1 MPRPTS
7 FGKDTGLQ
15 IRMTVTMFLLGLIYV
30 VLIVALLAANVNGIT
45 VAIIAGGLAA
55 VNLFA
60 SDKLALAAMGG
71 RVVTP
76 QEAPQLH
83 AMIERL
89 CVQADLPKPKVA
101 VANTRMPNAFAIGR
115 SPKSATV
122 CATTGIM
129 EMLSPAELEGVMAH
143 ELTHVANRDV
153 LVMTLAG
160 FFATIAAYIVQ
171 FGFFFGGGGS
181 YGDDDDNP
189 SFIVL
194 FLVSIAV
201 YIISFFLMQ
210 ALSRYREFAAD
221 RGSALI
227 TGRPSAL
234 ASALMKISSGME
246 RIPQKDLRASSE
258 LSAFYI
264 FPPGVKGSISALFA
278 TPPPMEK
285 RIEALQ
291 RLEAQLQGRAYP
303 GEPMGCLDVFTGKRK
318 IKGPAPDRLFA
329 MSTAGVTLETEM
341 GLKTAGKAAIV
352 FQPLGTADFE
362 GIVAEMEEL
371 VKSTGDETGTTI
383 ERQDDKFGYRWMVL
397 NDPDYED
404 LVVGVNAVSTE
415 LQGGGYGDRLLA
427 AVFAFRDEQTK
438 PVYWIYN
445 YKRGAFYPF
454 VPAGG
459 EQQRDSERELRL
471 QAQIGADLPVEA
483 ELERWFPLWDIPI

>member
-1 MPRPTS
+1 MAFT
-7 FGKDTGLQ
+7 L
-15 IRMTVTMFLLGLIYV
+15 FLLGALYV
-30 VLIVALLAANVNGIT
+30 VLVVALLGSGVNGVT
-45 VAIIAGGLAA
+45 VAFIAGGLA
-55 VNLFA
+55 LFQLFG
-60 SDKLALAAMGG
+60 SDKLALRAMGA
-71 RVVTP
+71 REVTP
-76 QEAPQLH
+76 QEAPELH
-83 AMIERL
+83 AMIDRL

-101 VANTRMPNAFAIGR
+101 VADTRMPNAFALGR

-129 EMLSPAELEGVMAH
+129 ELLSPAELEGVMAH
-143 ELTHVANRDV
+143 ELSHVANRDV

-171 FGFFFGGGGS
+171 FGFFFGGGGG

-264 FPPGVKGSISALFA
+264 FPPGVKGSISGLFA
-278 TPPPMEK
+278 THPPMEK

-291 RLEAQLQGRAYP
+291 RLEAQLQGRA
-303 GEPMGCLDVFTGKRK
+303 
-318 IKGPAPDRLFA
+318 
-329 MSTAGVTLETEM
+329 
-341 GLKTAGKAAIV
+341 
-352 FQPLGTADFE
+352 
-362 GIVAEMEEL
+362 
-371 VKSTGDETGTTI
+371 
-383 ERQDDKFGYRWMVL
+383 
-397 NDPDYED
+397 
-404 LVVGVNAVSTE
+404 
-415 LQGGGYGDRLLA
+415 
-427 AVFAFRDEQTK
+427 
-438 PVYWIYN
+438 
-445 YKRGAFYPF
+445 
-454 VPAGG
+454 
-459 EQQRDSERELRL
+459 
-471 QAQIGADLPVEA
+471 
-483 ELERWFPLWDIPI
+483 